1 MGLIQQEIKEL
12 RQLLADVKA
21 KRITGEE
28 LDAQIKVYSQIEK
41 RTNQF
46 LQSVALAAKYAE
58 KGNNAYKRLVAAN
71 LIGDGEAIEIT
82 PTHETEKILC
92 RAQDNVLIERGEC
105 LDYSGQEEHRFV
117 CKGCEAGEVTKK
129 LCLPDGV

>member
-21 KRITGEE
+21 KKITSEE
-28 LDAQIKVYSQIEK
+28 LDAQIRVYSQIEK

-71 LIGDGEAIEIT
+71 LIGDGEAIELN
-82 PTHETEKILC
+82 PTHETEKIVC
-92 RAQDNVLIERGEC
+92 RAHDGMLIERSEC
-105 LDYSGQEEHRFV
+105 LDYSGVAEHQFV
-117 CKGCEAGEVTKK
+117 CRGCEQGKITKQ
-129 LCLPDGV
+129 LCLPEKE